1 MGQLLLLY
9 LFFKFSVPPPN
20 VLSESDEQDDMED
33 VKQDKDD
40 GIKDEEEIYDRP
52 NWLVIL

>member
-40 GIKDEEEIYDRP
+40 GIKDKEEIYDRP
-52 NWLVIL
+52 N